1 MVLTMI
7 NYFNNPL
14 RFFMHPPEEKVS
26 ELSCLP
32 EKQRQKVLYKWND
45 TAVEYPKNNCVHE
58 LFEAQVAKT
67 PDAVAVRFNEQY
79 LTYAELNKRANQL
92 ARYLQRLGVGAE
104 VVVGICLERSP
115 EMIVALLAILKSGG
129 AYVPLDIKFPKDR
142 LGYILEDAQIN
153 LLLTEEWLEDQLPE
167 HQAQVVYL
175 NEVQKTISSESAE
188 NLPKL
193 TTSENLMYIL
203 FTSGSTGRPKGVE
216 ILHRSVVNFLTSMAQ
231 QPGITDKD
239 VILSITTLSFD
250 IAVLEIYLPLI
261 VGAQFVIA
269 SSEVAANG
277 AKLLELLNSSDATIM
292 QATPTT
298 WRLLL
303 SAGWTGS
310 KHLKILCGGEAL
322 PKILATQLLKR
333 CKELWNLYGPTE
345 TTVWSTAYLVKDDMK
360 SAIVGRPIANTQV
373 YILDQNL
380 EPTPIEVPGELFIGG
395 DGLARGYLHRVDL
408 TTEKFIPNPYSKNP
422 EARMYR
428 TGDLARFL
436 ADGTIEFLGRIDHQ
450 VKIRGFRI
458 ELGEI
463 ETVLS
468 QHSVIREA
476 VVVPQEYDS
485 GDKRLVA
492 YIVPQQKLK
501 LPTSKELYKYLKG
514 KLPDYMVPS
523 AFVFLDALPLTPN
536 NKLDRRALPKPDK
549 TNLNLEEEYLA
560 PQNDLEIK
568 LVNIWEKVL
577 GIKPIGIMDDFFSLG
592 GNSLLA
598 ASLVAEI
605 QNVFGKKL
613 SPAIFFETPTIERVA
628 SILTQEDKTPSSVIK
643 IKTSGT
649 KPPLFIIGNS
659 FLYQQ
664 MIGFLEA
671 DRPVY
676 VIQETLGE
684 AVEMASRCIEAI
696 KSIQPDGTY
705 HLLGHSY
712 EGLVA
717 YEVAQQLYAE
727 NKKVDFLGLIDTP
740 TPEIE
745 TRVENCPL
753 LQRIYQRIRIWLTLS
768 QKDKISFFKE
778 MVQHRI
784 NEAFK
789 PLMPL
794 IKNFVSEYVLRTY
807 SGKLTIFAASFEFSA
822 LEDAKLGWSE
832 LTADEVE
839 VYYIPSFHRSI
850 LLDPKKAQMLAKS
863 LNNCLNKISN
873 L

>member
-1 MVLTMI
+1 MI

-216 ILHRSVVNFLTSMAQ
+216 ILHRSVVNFLTTMAQ
-231 QPGITDKD
+231 QPGMTDKD

-360 SAIVGRPIANTQV
+360 SAIVGRPIANTQI
-373 YILDQNL
+373 YILNQNL

-492 YIVPQQKLK
+492 YIVPQQKLQ
-501 LPTSKELYKYLKG
+501 LPSSKELYKYLKG

-549 TNLNLEEEYLA
+549 TNLNLEEGYLA

-605 QNVFGKKL
+605 QNCFGKQL
-613 SPAIFFETPTIERVA
+613 SQAIFFETPTIKRLA
-628 SILTQEDKTPSSVIK
+628 SILTQEDKTPSSVIQ

-696 KSIQPDGTY
+696 RSIQPDGTY

-727 NKKVDFLGLIDTP
+727 NQKVDFLGLIDTP

-753 LQRIYQRIRIWLTLS
+753 LQRIYQRIRI
-768 QKDKISFFKE
+768 
-778 MVQHRI
+778 
-784 NEAFK
+784 
-789 PLMPL
+789 
-794 IKNFVSEYVLRTY
+794 
-807 SGKLTIFAASFEFSA
+807 
-822 LEDAKLGWSE
+822 
-832 LTADEVE
+832 
-839 VYYIPSFHRSI
+839 
-850 LLDPKKAQMLAKS
+850 
-863 LNNCLNKISN
+863 
-873 L
+873 

>member
-1 MVLTMI
+1 
-7 NYFNNPL
+7 
-14 RFFMHPPEEKVS
+14 MHSPEEKIS
-26 ELSCLP
+26 DLSCLV
-32 EKQRQKVLYKWND
+32 EKERQNVLYKWND
-45 TAVEYPKNNCVHE
+45 TAVKYPKNNCVHE
-58 LFEAQVAKT
+58 LFEVQVAKT
-67 PDAVAVRFNEQY
+67 PDAVAVRFKEQY

-92 ARYLQRLGVGAE
+92 ARYLQRLGVGPE

-142 LGYILEDAQIN
+142 LGYILDDAQIN
-153 LLLTEEWLEDQLPE
+153 FLLTEEWLEDQLPE

-216 ILHRSVVNFLTSMAQ
+216 ILHRSVVNFLTTMAQ
-231 QPGITDKD
+231 QPGMTDKD

-269 SSEVAANG
+269 SSEVTANG

-292 QATPTT
+292 QATPAT

-345 TTVWSTAYLVKDDMK
+345 TTVWSTAYLVKDETK
-360 SAIVGRPIANTQV
+360 SAIVGRPIANTQI
-373 YILDQNL
+373 YILNQNL

-422 EARMYR
+422 EAKMYR

-492 YIVPQQKLK
+492 YIVPQQKLQ

-549 TNLNLEEEYLA
+549 SNLNLEERYLA

-605 QNVFGKKL
+605 QNIFGITL
-613 SPAIFFETPTIERVA
+613 SPAIFFETPTIERLA
-628 SILTQEDKTPSSVIK
+628 SILSQENKTFSSAIQIK
-643 IKTSGT
+643 KSGT
-649 KPPLFIIGNS
+649 KSPLFLIGNS

-664 MIGFLEA
+664 MISFLEA

-684 AVEMASRCIEAI
+684 AVEMASRCIKAI
-696 KSIQPDGTY
+696 KSIQPNGTY

-740 TPEIE
+740 TPEVE
-745 TRVENCPL
+745 MRVYNGSYLHNKLQKFKIILRFNWQEKLNFFRERIQYGFTKNLQENL
-753 LQRIYQRIRIWLTLS
+753 LLREKFLR
-768 QKDKISFFKE
+768 
-778 MVQHRI
+778 
-784 NEAFK
+784 
-789 PLMPL
+789 
-794 IKNFVSEYVLRTY
+794 EYVPQTY
-807 SGKLTIFAASFEFSA
+807 SGKLTLFAATFEFYVLKDS
-822 LEDAKLGWSE
+822 KLGWSE
-832 LTADEVE
+832 LVADGVQI
-839 VYYIPSFHRSI
+839 YQIPSSHRSI
-850 LLDPKKAQMLAKS
+850 LLEPKKAQLLAEN
-863 LNNCLNKISN
+863 LTNCLK
-873 L
+873 